1 MIDASKAEKHI
12 LDDEEEARAYFNQLW
27 AEAMIIYHSEENKGN
42 LLKFTKEMQKEI
54 DEYRKQFMQE
64 DTLAGTIWCAT
75 RQEDNEK

>member
-64 DTLAGTIWCAT
+64 DNNPRVA
-75 RQEDNEK
+75 